1 MKPACSPFGSYKMF
15 LKTQHTEKSINSEYG
30 KMELKG
36 SVHEF
41 ESDD

>member
-1 MKPACSPFGSYKMF
+1 MPVHLLEAIKCF
-15 LKTQHTEKSINSEYG
+15 LKLNTEKSINSEYG